1 MMQTSKVRRGIAA
14 GLIAAAIVAAG
25 CGQGS
30 GVQNVDTEPAAP
42 SPAASLYADMSADAA
57 DAWSTDL
64 PGVNYT
70 ATSGLAGMSAD
81 AASHWSE
88 AAESS
93 GSTVAPNYYPHGYDY
108 GATDAPAA
116 STTDEPTQPDSGP
129 LPY

>member
-1 MMQTSKVRRGIAA
+1 MKQTIHVRRGIAS
-14 GLIAAAIVAAG
+14 GLIAAAIIAAG

-70 ATSGLAGMSAD
+70 ATAGLAGMSAD

-88 AAESS
+88 AETG

-108 GATDAPAA
+108 GADDATGAA
-116 STTDEPTQPDSGP
+116 STTDEPTEPDRGP